1 MDSDRSCLLLV
12 SIPLIRWCTVYS
24 GCVGLAVRVE
34 TRYCVLVSISKNNFL
49 FPHFCYWINFLHIV
63 TFFSKEWC
71 CLILVSVFQ
80 MVSLR
85 YSSFSGDQLL
95 TGPLIKRPV
104 SDYRCSPS
112 TSLPPPQSDAIIGFG
127 RLWSDFGCYCSISDA
142 SVKILTWL
150 VNFNYY
156 HTRTLSSDYGNHRSQ
171 FRTIPPSN

>member
-34 TRYCVLVSISKNNFL
+34 TRYCVLVLISKNNFL

-71 CLILVSVFQ
+71 CLILVSAFQ
-80 MVSLR
+80 MVSLG
-85 YSSFSGDQLL
+85 YSSFRGDQLL

-127 RLWSDFGCYCSISDA
+127 RLWSNFGCYCSISDA

-150 VNFNYY
+150 VNFK
-156 HTRTLSSDYGNHRSQ
+156 LSYSDTF
-171 FRTIPPSN
+171 FRLWKPLFAISDVSAL